1 MNQACTEVYCAT
13 GSYYSNA
20 GCDRQCLCGTTGWV
34 NIRRMEI
41 WTYSQPPSPPS
52 PPPAAPWS
60 FSLSNARIA
69 SLGIDAAQF
78 NVKCYDKL
86 TDGSSTG
93 TWHERCKYH
102 GPHVMLLEL
111 ANNKVL
117 GAYLGAPLSDT
128 PTIDD
133 FGNQVGHTENNAWL
147 SSSSAFLFSLPPE
160 GVYGDAIKLPVGNPA
175 KAFYES
181 PNNGARFASLRC
193 AAMHGCAVCVCERV

>member
-1 MNQACTEVYCAT
+1 MLGCLLTTAAMALDGATSSTRAHSMAKRGSTE
-13 GSYYSNA
+13 NH
-20 GCDRQCLCGTTGWV
+20 R
-34 NIRRMEI
+34 
-41 WTYSQPPSPPS
+41 
-52 PPPAAPWS
+52 
-60 FSLSNARIA
+60 SLSEDLWTKHSAAIA
-69 SLGIDAAQF
+69 SIPDAPNSGSF

-102 GPHVMLLEL
+102 GPHVLLLEL